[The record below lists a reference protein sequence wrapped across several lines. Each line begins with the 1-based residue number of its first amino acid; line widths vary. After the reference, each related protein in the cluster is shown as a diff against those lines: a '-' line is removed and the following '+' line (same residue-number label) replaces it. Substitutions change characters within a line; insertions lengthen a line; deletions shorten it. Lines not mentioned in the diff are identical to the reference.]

1 MPSSSSDR
9 SLTGGDEHYTGG
21 EGWVTL
27 KKMAILIEKDYRT
40 TRKLIVDGKIRAIRV
55 GGTFRIYES
64 EVRRFLQ
71 QGNHP
76 DPQPNRK

>member
-1 MPSSSSDR
+1 MASSSSNAGTA
-9 SLTGGDEHYTGG
+9 STGGG
-21 EGWVTL
+21 GWVTL

-40 TRKLIVDGKIRAIRV
+40 TRKLVVEGKIRAIRV
-55 GGTFRIYES
+55 GGTFRIYEE

-76 DPQPNRK
+76 DPQPLNRR